1 MIASCVC
8 YESAPRFHGVGGG
21 ASSDMHN
28 VTEWQN
34 AGKRQLRDAAFAGF
48 ESHVCVAFLDI
59 SAF

>member
-8 YESAPRFHGVGGG
+8 YESAPRFHGAGGG

-34 AGKRQLRDAAFAGF
+34 DGKRQLRDEVFARY
-48 ESHVCVAFLDI
+48 ESHVYVAFSDI
-59 SAF
+59 SVF